1 MSAERQ
7 KHYRNLLE
15 ALAEEVKTFL
25 KKSKDASE
33 AVELD
38 TSIGRL
44 SRMEAM
50 QDQQMA
56 LELRRRKKR
65 QLARVN
71 NALRRLDEGAYG
83 LCELCGGSI
92 SEERLEAFP
101 DMMTCVN
108 CA

>member
-71 NALRRLDEGAYG
+71 NALRRLDEGTYG

-92 SEERLEAFP
+92 SEERLEAFR

>member
-7 KHYRNLLE
+7 KHYRDLLE

>member
-1 MSAERQ
+1 MSSERQ

-71 NALRRLDEGAYG
+71 NAIRRLDEGTYG